1 MTLAERVA
9 TERGEIVG
17 QTVGVSISFVDRCTE
32 QTHIKVRHAASFDI
46 SPTFNHKLTHRFSI
60 TQYMTEGILLR
71 EMLADPL
78 LQQYSVIMIDEAHE
92 RNIFTDVVMGLLK
105 KIIRKRPALKLIIT
119 SATIDAEFFQRFY
132 NVSQTGAGSSSSS
145 GVSSKKPTD
154 SACILSVEGR
164 RHPVTIHHLQAPCA
178 DYVKETVNTIM
189 KIHRGDRPG
198 DILAFVTGQEEVA
211 DVVSLLREHIDAA
224 AAAAGGKEDLLV
236 LPMYGTLTNA
246 DQLRVF
252 FAAPKGVR
260 KAIVATN
267 IAETSVT
274 IPDIVY
280 VVDCGFVKTKWFDAD
295 SRTDSLIVVPISR
308 AAAEQR
314 AGRAGRCRSGK
325 VYRLYTETEHAALL
339 AQSAPEMRRA
349 DLCSTVLYLK
359 ALGIENILR
368 FDFPAPPP
376 AKHLLATLETL
387 FALGAIARN
396 GDLTRPLGYFLAEL
410 PVTPM
415 MGKML
420 YDSIE
425 MGCSAEILSIIAMLQ
440 VQSVFSRPTTG
451 QGQLQARVKKRAFE
465 VAEGDLVALLNVYTG
480 FVRAGRTKEWCGRN
494 YCIYRNLK
502 RAYELREQL
511 QRLVRAQIGMPIVS
525 CAGDV
530 RVLQRCIA
538 SGFFAN
544 AAYMHPS
551 GVYRTCRGNR
561 ELHVHPLSG
570 LYTLRPPQFV
580 VFCEL
585 LNTTKVF
592 MKDLTVIEGEW
603 LLELAPHYYERSGVR
618 MEDR

>member
-1 MTLAERVA
+1 
-9 TERGEIVG
+9 
-17 QTVGVSISFVDRCTE
+17 
-32 QTHIKVRHAASFDI
+32 
-46 SPTFNHKLTHRFSI
+46 
-60 TQYMTEGILLR
+60 MTEGILLR

-78 LQQYSVIMIDEAHE
+78 LQKYSVIMIDEAHE

-132 NVSQTGAGSSSSS
+132 NVPGKHQPAKDT
-145 GVSSKKPTD
+145 
-154 SACILSVEGR
+154 ACILSVEGR

-178 DYVKETVNTIM
+178 DYVKETVATIM

-211 DVVSLLREHIDAA
+211 DAVALLREHTDADTS
-224 AAAAGGKEDLLV
+224 GKDDLLV

-260 KAIVATN
+260 KAIIATN

-295 SRTDSLIVVPISR
+295 SRTDSLVVVPISR

-314 AGRAGRCRSGK
+314 AGRAGRVRSGK
-325 VYRLYTETEHAALL
+325 VYRLYTEEEHGRLL

-349 DLCSTVLYLK
+349 DLCATVLYLK
-359 ALGIENILR
+359 ALGIDNILR
-368 FDFPAPPP
+368 FDFPSPPP
-376 AKHLLATLETL
+376 AKHLLASLETL
-387 FALGAIARN
+387 LALGAVSRN
-396 GDLTRPLGYFLAEL
+396 GDLTRPVGYFLAEL
-410 PVTPM
+410 PVAPM
-415 MGKML
+415 MGRML
-420 YDSIE
+420 YNAIE
-425 MGCSAEILSIIAMLQ
+425 MGCSEEILSIIAMLQ

-451 QGQLQARVKKRAFE
+451 QGQLTARVKKRAFE
-465 VAEGDLVALLNVYTG
+465 VAEGDLIALLNVYTA
-480 FVRAGRTKEWCGRN
+480 FVRGGRTKEWCGRN
-494 YCIYRNLK
+494 YVIYRNLK

-511 QRLVRAQIGMPIVS
+511 HKLVRNQIGMPVTS
-525 CAGDV
+525 CQGDT

-544 AAYMHPS
+544 AAYMHHS

-561 ELHVHPLSG
+561 ELHVHPLSA
-570 LYTLRPPQFV
+570 LYTLTRQPRFV

-585 LNTTKVF
+585 LDTTKVF

-603 LLELAPHYYERSGVR
+603 LLELAPHYYERSAVR
-618 MEDR
+618 TENR

>member
-1 MTLAERVA
+1 
-9 TERGEIVG
+9 
-17 QTVGVSISFVDRCTE
+17 
-32 QTHIKVRHAASFDI
+32 
-46 SPTFNHKLTHRFSI
+46 
-60 TQYMTEGILLR
+60 MTEGILLR

-78 LQQYSVIMIDEAHE
+78 LQQYAVIIIDEAHE
-92 RNIFTDVVMGLLK
+92 RNMFTDVVMGLLK

-132 NVSQTGAGSSSSS
+132 NLRSTTTAA
-145 GVSSKKPTD
+145 KDTKMDAKDT
-154 SACILSVEGR
+154 ACILSVEGR
-164 RHPVTIHHLQAPCA
+164 RHPVSVHHAQRPCA
-178 DYVKETVNTIM
+178 DYVKETVQTIM
-189 KIHRGDRPG
+189 KIHRGDRAG
-198 DILAFVTGQEEVA
+198 DILAFLTGQEEVA
-211 DVVSLLREHIDAA
+211 DAVALLREHIEAA
-224 AAAAGGKEDLLV
+224 VGGKDDLLV

-260 KAIVATN
+260 KAIIATN

-295 SRTDSLIVVPISR
+295 SRTDSLVVVPISR

-314 AGRAGRCRSGK
+314 AGRAGRVRAGK
-325 VYRLYTETEHAALL
+325 VYRLYTEEAYGELL
-339 AQSAPEMRRA
+339 PQSAPEMRRA

-359 ALGIENILR
+359 ALGICNILR

-376 AKHLLATLETL
+376 ARHLLAALETL

-396 GDLTRPLGYFLAEL
+396 GDLTRPVGYFLAEL
-410 PVTPM
+410 PVAPM

-420 YDSIE
+420 YNSIE
-425 MGCSAEILSIIAMLQ
+425 MGCSDEVLSIIAMLQ

-451 QGQLQARVKKRAFE
+451 QGQLQARVQKRAFE
-465 VAEGDLVALLNVYTG
+465 VAEGDLVALLNVFTA

-494 YCIYRNLK
+494 YVIYRNLK

-511 QRLVRAQIGMPIVS
+511 QRLVRNQIGMPVVS

-544 AAYMHPS
+544 AAYLHHS

-570 LYTLRPPQFV
+570 LYTLRQPQFV

-585 LNTTKVF
+585 LHTTKVW

>member
-1 MTLAERVA
+1 
-9 TERGEIVG
+9 
-17 QTVGVSISFVDRCTE
+17 
-32 QTHIKVRHAASFDI
+32 
-46 SPTFNHKLTHRFSI
+46 
-60 TQYMTEGILLR
+60 MTEGILLR

-78 LQQYSVIMIDEAHE
+78 LQQYAVIMIDEAHE

-105 KIIRKRPALKLIIT
+105 KICRKRPALKLIIT
-119 SATIDAEFFQRFY
+119 SATIDAEFFRNFY
-132 NVSQTGAGSSSSS
+132 NIPARKRKSPNPAAANKDT
-145 GVSSKKPTD
+145 
-154 SACILSVEGR
+154 ACILSVEGR
-164 RHPVTIHHLQAPCA
+164 CHPVAIHHLQQPCA

-211 DVVSLLREHIDAA
+211 DAVALLREHIDADG
-224 AAAAGGKEDLLV
+224 AGKKDDLLV

-280 VVDCGFVKTKWFDAD
+280 VVDCGFVKTKWFDAE
-295 SRTDSLIVVPISR
+295 SRTDSLMVVPISQ
-308 AAAEQR
+308 AAAAQR
-314 AGRAGRCRSGK
+314 AGRAGRVRSGK
-325 VYRLYTETEHAALL
+325 VYRLYTEAEHSKLL
-339 AQSAPEMRRA
+339 AQSAPEMRRS
-349 DLCSTVLYLK
+349 DLCSTVLFLK
-359 ALGIENILR
+359 ALGIDNILR

-376 AKHLLATLETL
+376 AKHLLAALETL
-387 FALGAIARN
+387 FALDAIARN
-396 GDLTRPLGYFLAEL
+396 GSLTRPVGYFLAEL
-410 PVTPM
+410 PVSPM

-425 MGCSAEILSIIAMLQ
+425 MGCSEEILSIIAMLQ

-451 QGQLQARVKKRAFE
+451 VGQLAARGKKRAFE
-465 VAEGDLVALLNVYTG
+465 VHEGDLIALLNVLTA
-480 FVRAGRTKEWCGRN
+480 FVRGGRTKEWCGRH
-494 YCIYRNLK
+494 YVIYRNVK
-502 RAYELREQL
+502 RAVELREQL
-511 QRLVRAQIGMPIVS
+511 HRLVRNQIGMPVVS
-525 CAGDV
+525 CRGDTV
-530 RVLQRCIA
+530 KLQRCIA

-544 AAYMHPS
+544 AAYLHHS
-551 GVYRTCRGNR
+551 GVYRTCRGQR
-561 ELHVHPLSG
+561 ELSVHPLSA
-570 LYTLRPPQFV
+570 LYTATRQPQFV

-585 LNTTKVF
+585 LHTTKVW

-603 LLELAPHYYERSGVR
+603 LLELAPHYYERKDVR